1 MGRGVLLYCFNTPDV
16 AYHRIANRCVRLIE
30 KNLGLPTTIVCDSFT
45 LSQWQSRPDCNFV
58 TTDVIDR
65 TNTKLSKPWYNAER
79 HLAYD
84 HSPYDHTIVMDV
96 DYFCFTDKLVRLMD
110 TDYDFLIHKNAHD
123 VTDRN
128 TMQYNREA
136 MLDLVWATVLI
147 FRKTDR
153 VKKIFD
159 TVRLIKNNYQHFC
172 NLYRISYTNFRN
184 DYAFAIALN
193 QLSGFVGYDSIPGA
207 IATVPADANIVNI
220 NDEGITISI
229 MDKQCTLQHQDLH
242 VLNKEIANV

>member
-1 MGRGVLLYCFNTPDV
+1 MRRGVLLYCFNTSET
-16 AYHRIANRCVRLIE
+16 AYHRIANRCVQLIE
-30 KNLGLPTTIVCDSFT
+30 QNLKLPITIVCDSST
-45 LSQWQSRPDCNFV
+45 LSQWEPRPDCDFV
-58 TTDVIDR
+58 IIDEIDR
-65 TNTKLSKPWYNAER
+65 TNTKLSKPWYNVER
-79 HLAYD
+79 HMAYE
-84 HSPYDHTIVMDV
+84 HSPYDHTVVMDV
-96 DYFCFTDKLVRLMD
+96 DYFCFTDKLLRLMD

-128 TMQYNREA
+128 TLRYNRES

-172 NLYRISYTNFRN
+172 NLYRISYVNFRN

-193 QLSGFVGYDSIPGA
+193 QLGGFVDFDSIPDS
-207 IATVPADANIVNI
+207 IATVPADATILNVN
-220 NDEGITISI
+220 NKGMTIST
-229 MDKQCTLQHQDLH
+229 MDKQFTLQHQDLH
-242 VLNKEIANV
+242 VLNKEIADV